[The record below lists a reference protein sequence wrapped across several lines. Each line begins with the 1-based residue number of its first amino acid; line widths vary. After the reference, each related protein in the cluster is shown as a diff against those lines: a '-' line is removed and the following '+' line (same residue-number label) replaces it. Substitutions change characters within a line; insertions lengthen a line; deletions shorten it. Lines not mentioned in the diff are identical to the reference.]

1 MAPHK
6 FEILVSSRSGCA
18 EADARYTAIVL
29 DADVVAVVLD
39 RGLDSWLRSN
49 FSAMPVG
56 FCRLYVNPCC
66 GCISYLMFGQDFFNY
81 SSDVLVLRI
90 DGLQM
95 RPTVLIFKIPN
106 LDI

>member
-1 MAPHK
+1 M
-6 FEILVSSRSGCA
+6 SSRSGCA

-56 FCRLYVNPCC
+56 FADCMSILAVAAFHTSC
-66 GCISYLMFGQDFFNY
+66 SVKFLQ
-81 SSDVLVLRI
+81 LVTCL
-90 DGLQM
+90 L
-95 RPTVLIFKIPN
+95 
-106 LDI
+106 

>member
-1 MAPHK
+1 M
-6 FEILVSSRSGCA
+6 SSRSGCA

-66 GCISYLMFGQDFFNY
+66 GCISYLMFGQVFAT
-81 SSDVLVLRI
+81 SDVLVLRI
-90 DGLQM
+90 HGLQM